1 MTAFFEKNRQRILPL
16 LLALAVLALL
26 SLPLA
31 VNPAWAA
38 PGTSPDH
45 VLTYNQN
52 SLRWD
57 SATGINA
64 DGTAELRLFDANYN
78 NVEAVDGRKVVA
90 PGTDGSNMIRLVNNV
105 SGRIRYTAVLYS
117 IKTDPRIPVQPSLG
131 GTGMYDT
138 ASYQL
143 PAGVTGAEV
152 IRAVRGTV
160 AGHGLQDF
168 NIDWNWLFEVRDAQG
183 VTDAQDVTDTEL
195 GNAAAAA
202 MKVQTEGDSVTVGFY
217 IVVVD
222 SNNYY
227 VPKTG
232 DESHIAM
239 YLAFMLI
246 AAAGAA
252 VSVVIYRRHG
262 KCER

>member
-1 MTAFFEKNRQRILPL
+1 M
-16 LLALAVLALL
+16 
-26 SLPLA
+26 
-31 VNPAWAA
+31 
-38 PGTSPDH
+38 
-45 VLTYNQN
+45 
-52 SLRWD
+52 
-57 SATGINA
+57 
-64 DGTAELRLFDANYN
+64 LF
-78 NVEAVDGRKVVA
+78 RS
-90 PGTDGSNMIRLVNNV
+90 GSNMIRLVNNV

-168 NIDWNWLFEVRDAQG
+168 DINWLWNYE
-183 VTDAQDVTDTEL
+183 VTDAQDATDTEL

-202 MKVQTEGDSVTVGFY
+202 MKEQTDGDSVTVGFY
-217 IVVVD
+217 IVVED

-232 DESHIAM
+232 DDSHIAM

>member
-16 LLALAVLALL
+16 LLTLAVLALL

-52 SLRWD
+52 SLKWD
-57 SATGINA
+57 STTGINA
-64 DGTAELRLFDANYN
+64 DGTAELKLFDANYN
-78 NVEAVDGRKVVA
+78 NVESVDGRKVVA

-117 IKTDPRIPVQPSLG
+117 IKTDPRIPVQPSLS

-168 NIDWNWLFEVRDAQG
+168 DINWLWNYE

-202 MKVQTEGDSVTVGFY
+202 MKEQTDGDTVTVGFY
-217 IVVVD
+217 IVVED

-232 DESHIAM
+232 DDSHIAM

-262 KCER
+262 KCGR

>member
-1 MTAFFEKNRQRILPL
+1 MTAFLEKNRQRILPL

-45 VLTYNQN
+45 VLTYTQN
-52 SLRWD
+52 SLKWD

-64 DGTAELRLFDANYN
+64 DGTAEFRLFDANYN
-78 NVEAVDGRKVVA
+78 NVESVDGRKVVA

-117 IKTDPRIPVQPSLG
+117 IKTDPRIPVQPSLS

-168 NIDWNWLFEVRDAQG
+168 DINWLWNYEA
-183 VTDAQDVTDTEL
+183 TDAQDVTDTEL

-202 MKVQTEGDSVTVGFY
+202 MKEQTEGDSVTVGFY
-217 IVVVD
+217 IVVED
-222 SNNYY
+222 NNNYY

-232 DESHIAM
+232 DDSHIAM

-262 KCER
+262 KCGR

>member
-1 MTAFFEKNRQRILPL
+1 MTAFFDKNRQRILPL
-16 LLALAVLALL
+16 LLVLAVLALL

-31 VNPAWAA
+31 MNPAWAA
-38 PGTSPDH
+38 PGYAPDH

-78 NVEAVDGRKVVA
+78 NVESVDGRKVVA

-105 SGRIRYTAVLYS
+105 SGRISYTAVLYS

-138 ASYQL
+138 LRYQL
-143 PAGVTGAEV
+143 PAGAENAEV

-168 NIDWNWLFEVRDAQG
+168 DINWLWNYEVS
-183 VTDAQDVTDTEL
+183 DAQDVTDTML
-195 GNAAAAA
+195 GDAAAAA
-202 MKVQTEGDSVTVGFY
+202 MKEQTEGDSITVGFY
-217 IVVVD
+217 VVVED

-232 DESHIAM
+232 DDSHLAM

>member
-1 MTAFFEKNRQRILPL
+1 MTAFLEKNRQRILPL

-52 SLRWD
+52 SLKWD

-64 DGTAELRLFDANYN
+64 DGTAELKLFDANYN
-78 NVEAVDGRKVVA
+78 NVESADGSKVVA

-117 IKTDPRIPVQPSLG
+117 IKTDPRIPVQPSLS

-138 ASYQL
+138 VSYQL

-168 NIDWNWLFEVRDAQG
+168 DINWLWNYE

-202 MKVQTEGDSVTVGFY
+202 MKEQTDGDSVTVGFY
-217 IVVVD
+217 IVVED

-232 DESHIAM
+232 DDSHIAM

-262 KCER
+262 KCGR

>member
-16 LLALAVLALL
+16 LLTLAVLALL

-52 SLRWD
+52 SLKWD

-64 DGTAELRLFDANYN
+64 DGTAELTLFDANYT
-78 NVEAVDGRKVVA
+78 NVEAVDGRRVVA

-168 NIDWNWLFEVRDAQG
+168 DINWLWNYEA
-183 VTDAQDVTDTEL
+183 TDAQDATDTEL

-202 MKVQTEGDSVTVGFY
+202 MKEQTDGDSVTVGFY
-217 IVVVD
+217 IVVED

-232 DESHIAM
+232 DDSHIAM

-262 KCER
+262 KCGR

>member
-52 SLRWD
+52 SLKWD

-64 DGTAELRLFDANYN
+64 DGTAELTLFDANYN
-78 NVEAVDGRKVVA
+78 KVESVDGRKVVA

-117 IKTDPRIPVQPSLG
+117 IKTDPRIPVQPSLD

-168 NIDWNWLFEVRDAQG
+168 DINWKWLFEVADAQN
-183 VTDAQDVTDTEL
+183 ATDTEL

-202 MKVQTEGDSVTVGFY
+202 MKEQTEGDSVTVGFY
-217 IVVVD
+217 IVVED

-232 DESHIAM
+232 DDSHIAM

-262 KCER
+262 KCGR

>member
-16 LLALAVLALL
+16 LLTLAVLALL

-52 SLRWD
+52 SLKWD

-64 DGTAELRLFDANYN
+64 DGTAELRLFDAKYN

-117 IKTDPRIPVQPSLG
+117 IKTDPRIPMQPSLS

-168 NIDWNWLFEVRDAQG
+168 DINWLWNYE

-202 MKVQTEGDSVTVGFY
+202 MKEQTDGDSVTVGFY
-217 IVVVD
+217 IVVED

-232 DESHIAM
+232 DDSHIAM

>member
-52 SLRWD
+52 SLKWD

-64 DGTAELRLFDANYN
+64 DGTAELTLFDAKYT
-78 NVEAVDGRKVVA
+78 NVEAVDGRRVVA

-138 ASYQL
+138 VSYQL

-168 NIDWNWLFEVRDAQG
+168 DINWLWNYE

-202 MKVQTEGDSVTVGFY
+202 MKEQTDGDSVTVGFY
-217 IVVVD
+217 IVVED

-232 DESHIAM
+232 DDSHIAM

>member
-52 SLRWD
+52 SLKWD

-64 DGTAELRLFDANYN
+64 DGTAELTLFDANYN
-78 NVEAVDGRKVVA
+78 KVESVDGRKVVA

-168 NIDWNWLFEVRDAQG
+168 DISWNWLFEVRDAQG
-183 VTDAQDVTDTEL
+183 VTDAQNATDTEL

-202 MKVQTEGDSVTVGFY
+202 MKEQTEGDSVTVGFY
-217 IVVVD
+217 IVVED

-232 DESHIAM
+232 DDSHIAM

-262 KCER
+262 KCGR

>member
-52 SLRWD
+52 SLKWD

-64 DGTAELRLFDANYN
+64 DGTAELTLFDAKYT
-78 NVEAVDGRKVVA
+78 NVEAVDGRRVVA

-117 IKTDPRIPVQPSLG
+117 IKTDPRIPVQPSLD

-168 NIDWNWLFEVRDAQG
+168 DINWLWNYE
-183 VTDAQDVTDTEL
+183 VTDAQNVTDTEL

-202 MKVQTEGDSVTVGFY
+202 MKEQTEGDSVTVGFY
-217 IVVVD
+217 IVVED

-232 DESHIAM
+232 DDSHIAM

-262 KCER
+262 KCGR

>member
-16 LLALAVLALL
+16 LLTLAVLALL

-52 SLRWD
+52 SLKWD

-64 DGTAELRLFDANYN
+64 DGTAELTLFDANYN
-78 NVEAVDGRKVVA
+78 NVESVDGRKVVA
-90 PGTDGSNMIRLVNNV
+90 PGTTGNNVIRLVNNV

-117 IKTDPRIPVQPSLG
+117 IKTDPRIPVQPSLS

-138 ASYQL
+138 VSYQL

-168 NIDWNWLFEVRDAQG
+168 DINWLWNYE

-202 MKVQTEGDSVTVGFY
+202 MKEQTEGDSVTVGFY
-217 IVVVD
+217 IVVED
-222 SNNYY
+222 NNNYY

-232 DESHIAM
+232 DDSHIAM

-262 KCER
+262 KCGR

>member
-16 LLALAVLALL
+16 LLTLAVLALL

-52 SLRWD
+52 SLKWD

-64 DGTAELRLFDANYN
+64 DGTAELTLFGANYN
-78 NVEAVDGRKVVA
+78 NVESADGSKVVA

-168 NIDWNWLFEVRDAQG
+168 DISWNWLFEVRDAQG

-217 IVVVD
+217 IVVED

-232 DESHIAM
+232 DDSHIAM

-262 KCER
+262 KCGR

>member
-16 LLALAVLALL
+16 LLTLAVLALL

-52 SLRWD
+52 SLKWD
-57 SATGINA
+57 RATGINA
-64 DGTAELRLFDANYN
+64 DGTAELTLFDANYN
-78 NVEAVDGRKVVA
+78 NVESVDGRKVVA

-117 IKTDPRIPVQPSLG
+117 IKTDPCIPVQPTLT

-138 ASYQL
+138 VSYQL

-168 NIDWNWLFEVRDAQG
+168 DINWLWNYE
-183 VTDAQDVTDTEL
+183 VTDAQDATDTEL

-202 MKVQTEGDSVTVGFY
+202 MKEQTEGDSVTVGFY
-217 IVVVD
+217 IVVED

-232 DESHIAM
+232 DDSHIAM

>member
-52 SLRWD
+52 SLKWD

-78 NVEAVDGRKVVA
+78 NVESADGSKVVA

-117 IKTDPRIPVQPSLG
+117 IKTDPRIPVQPSLS

-138 ASYQL
+138 VSYQL

-168 NIDWNWLFEVRDAQG
+168 DINWLWNYEA
-183 VTDAQDVTDTEL
+183 TDAQDVTDTEL

-202 MKVQTEGDSVTVGFY
+202 MKEQTEGDSVTVGFY
-217 IVVVD
+217 IVVED
-222 SNNYY
+222 NNNYY

-232 DESHIAM
+232 DDSHIAM

-262 KCER
+262 KCGR

>member
-52 SLRWD
+52 SLKWD

-64 DGTAELRLFDANYN
+64 DGTAELTLFGANYN
-78 NVEAVDGRKVVA
+78 NVESADGSKVVA

-117 IKTDPRIPVQPSLG
+117 IKTDPRIPVQPSLS

-138 ASYQL
+138 VSYQL

-168 NIDWNWLFEVRDAQG
+168 DINWLWNYE
-183 VTDAQDVTDTEL
+183 VTDAQNVTDTEL

-202 MKVQTEGDSVTVGFY
+202 MKEQTDGDTVTVGFY
-217 IVVVD
+217 IVVED

-232 DESHIAM
+232 DDSHIAM

-262 KCER
+262 KCGR

>member
-16 LLALAVLALL
+16 LLTLAVLALL

-52 SLRWD
+52 SLKWD

-64 DGTAELRLFDANYN
+64 DGTAELKLFDANYN
-78 NVEAVDGRKVVA
+78 NVESADGSKVVA

-168 NIDWNWLFEVRDAQG
+168 DINWLWNYEA
-183 VTDAQDVTDTEL
+183 TDAQDVTDTEL

-202 MKVQTEGDSVTVGFY
+202 MKEQTDGDSVTVGFY
-217 IVVVD
+217 IVVED

-232 DESHIAM
+232 DDSHIAM

-262 KCER
+262 KCGR

>member
-52 SLRWD
+52 SLKWD

-64 DGTAELRLFDANYN
+64 DGTAELTLFDAKYT
-78 NVEAVDGRKVVA
+78 NVEAVDGRRVVA

-117 IKTDPRIPVQPSLG
+117 IKTDPRIPVQPSLS

-168 NIDWNWLFEVRDAQG
+168 DINWLWNYE

-202 MKVQTEGDSVTVGFY
+202 MKEQTEGDSVTVGFY
-217 IVVVD
+217 IVVED

-232 DESHIAM
+232 DDSHIAM

>member
-52 SLRWD
+52 SLKWD

-64 DGTAELRLFDANYN
+64 DGTAELTLFDAKYT
-78 NVEAVDGRKVVA
+78 NVEAVDGRRVVA

-168 NIDWNWLFEVRDAQG
+168 DINWLWNYE
-183 VTDAQDVTDTEL
+183 VTDAQNVTDTEL

-202 MKVQTEGDSVTVGFY
+202 MKEQTDGDSVTVGFY
-217 IVVVD
+217 IVVED

-232 DESHIAM
+232 DDSHIAM

-262 KCER
+262 KCGR

>member
-16 LLALAVLALL
+16 LLTLAVLALL

-52 SLRWD
+52 SLKWD

-64 DGTAELRLFDANYN
+64 DGTAELTLFDAKYN
-78 NVEAVDGRKVVA
+78 NVEAVDGRRVVA

-168 NIDWNWLFEVRDAQG
+168 DINWLWNYE
-183 VTDAQDVTDTEL
+183 VTDAQDATDTEL

-202 MKVQTEGDSVTVGFY
+202 MKEQTDGDSVTVGFY
-217 IVVVD
+217 IVVED
-222 SNNYY
+222 SNNYS

-232 DESHIAM
+232 DDSHIAM

>member
-16 LLALAVLALL
+16 LLTLAVLALL

-52 SLRWD
+52 SLKWD

-64 DGTAELRLFDANYN
+64 DGTAELTLFDAKYN
-78 NVEAVDGRKVVA
+78 NVEAVDGSKVVA

-138 ASYQL
+138 VSYQL

-168 NIDWNWLFEVRDAQG
+168 DINWLWNYE

-202 MKVQTEGDSVTVGFY
+202 MKEQTEGDSVTVGFY
-217 IVVVD
+217 IVVED

-232 DESHIAM
+232 DDSHIAM

>member
-31 VNPAWAA
+31 VNPAWAT

-52 SLRWD
+52 SLKWD

-64 DGTAELRLFDANYN
+64 DGTAELTLFGANYN
-78 NVEAVDGRKVVA
+78 NVESADGSKVVA

-168 NIDWNWLFEVRDAQG
+168 DINWLWNYE

-202 MKVQTEGDSVTVGFY
+202 MKEQTDGDSVTVGFY
-217 IVVVD
+217 IVVED

-232 DESHIAM
+232 DDSHIAM

>member
-16 LLALAVLALL
+16 LLTLAVLALL

-52 SLRWD
+52 SLKWD

-64 DGTAELRLFDANYN
+64 DGTAELTLFGANYN
-78 NVEAVDGRKVVA
+78 NVESADGSKVVA

-117 IKTDPRIPVQPSLG
+117 IKTDPRIPVQPSLS

-138 ASYQL
+138 VSYQL

-168 NIDWNWLFEVRDAQG
+168 DINWLWNYE
-183 VTDAQDVTDTEL
+183 VTDAQNVTDTEL

-202 MKVQTEGDSVTVGFY
+202 MKEQTDGDSVTVGFY
-217 IVVVD
+217 IVVED

-232 DESHIAM
+232 DDSHIAM

-262 KCER
+262 KCGR

>member
-1 MTAFFEKNRQRILPL
+1 MTAFLEKNRQRILPL

-45 VLTYNQN
+45 VLTYTQN
-52 SLRWD
+52 SLKWD

-64 DGTAELRLFDANYN
+64 DGTAELKLFDANYN
-78 NVEAVDGRKVVA
+78 NVESADGSKVVA

-117 IKTDPRIPVQPSLG
+117 IKTDPRIPVQPSLS

-168 NIDWNWLFEVRDAQG
+168 DINWLWNYE

-202 MKVQTEGDSVTVGFY
+202 MKEQTDGDSVTVGFY
-217 IVVVD
+217 IVVED

-232 DESHIAM
+232 DDSHIAM

-262 KCER
+262 KCGR

>member
-52 SLRWD
+52 SLKWD

-64 DGTAELRLFDANYN
+64 DGTAELTLFDAKYN
-78 NVEAVDGRKVVA
+78 NVEAVDGRRVVA
-90 PGTDGSNMIRLVNNV
+90 PGTDGSDMIRLVNNV

-117 IKTDPRIPVQPSLG
+117 IKTDPRIPVQPSLS

-168 NIDWNWLFEVRDAQG
+168 DINWLWNYE
-183 VTDAQDVTDTEL
+183 VTDAQNVTDTEL

-202 MKVQTEGDSVTVGFY
+202 MKEQTDGDSVTVGFY
-217 IVVVD
+217 IVVED

-232 DESHIAM
+232 DDSHIAM

>member
-16 LLALAVLALL
+16 LLTLAVLALL

-52 SLRWD
+52 SLKWD

-64 DGTAELRLFDANYN
+64 DGTAELRLFDAKYN
-78 NVEAVDGRKVVA
+78 NVEAVDGRRVVA

-117 IKTDPRIPVQPSLG
+117 IKTDPRIPMQPSLS

-168 NIDWNWLFEVRDAQG
+168 DINWLWNYE
-183 VTDAQDVTDTEL
+183 VTDAQNVTDTEL

-202 MKVQTEGDSVTVGFY
+202 MKEQTDGDSVTVGFY
-217 IVVVD
+217 IVVED

-232 DESHIAM
+232 DDSHIAM

-262 KCER
+262 KCGR

>member
-52 SLRWD
+52 SLKWD

-64 DGTAELRLFDANYN
+64 DGTAELTLFDANYT
-78 NVEAVDGRKVVA
+78 NVEAVDGSKVVA

-168 NIDWNWLFEVRDAQG
+168 DINWRWNYE

-202 MKVQTEGDSVTVGFY
+202 MKEQTDGDSVTVGFY
-217 IVVVD
+217 IVVED

-232 DESHIAM
+232 DDSHIAM

-252 VSVVIYRRHG
+252 VSVAIYRRHG

>member
-52 SLRWD
+52 SLKWD

-64 DGTAELRLFDANYN
+64 DGTAELTLFDANYT
-78 NVEAVDGRKVVA
+78 NVESVDGRKVVA

-168 NIDWNWLFEVRDAQG
+168 DINWLWNYEA
-183 VTDAQDVTDTEL
+183 TDAQDVTDTEL

-202 MKVQTEGDSVTVGFY
+202 MKEQTDVDSVTVGFY
-217 IVVVD
+217 IVVED

-232 DESHIAM
+232 DDSHIAM

-262 KCER
+262 KCGR

>member
-1 MTAFFEKNRQRILPL
+1 MTAFLEKNRQRILPL

-52 SLRWD
+52 SLKWD

-64 DGTAELRLFDANYN
+64 DGTAELKLFDANYN
-78 NVEAVDGRKVVA
+78 NVESADGSKVVA

-117 IKTDPRIPVQPSLG
+117 IKTDPRIPVQPSLS

-168 NIDWNWLFEVRDAQG
+168 DINWLWNYE

-202 MKVQTEGDSVTVGFY
+202 MKEQTEVDSVTVGFY
-217 IVVVD
+217 IVVED

-232 DESHIAM
+232 DDSHIAM

-262 KCER
+262 KCGR

>member
-16 LLALAVLALL
+16 LLTLAVLALL

-52 SLRWD
+52 SLKWD
-57 SATGINA
+57 RATGINA
-64 DGTAELRLFDANYN
+64 DGTAELTLFDANYT

-117 IKTDPRIPVQPSLG
+117 IKTDPRIPVQPSLS

-168 NIDWNWLFEVRDAQG
+168 DINWLWNYE
-183 VTDAQDVTDTEL
+183 VTDAQDATDTEL

-202 MKVQTEGDSVTVGFY
+202 MKEQTDGDSVTVGFY
-217 IVVVD
+217 IVVED

>member
-16 LLALAVLALL
+16 LLTLAVLALL

-52 SLRWD
+52 SLKWD

-78 NVEAVDGRKVVA
+78 NVESVDGRKVVA

-117 IKTDPRIPVQPSLG
+117 IKTDPRIPVQPSLS

-168 NIDWNWLFEVRDAQG
+168 DINWLWNYE

-202 MKVQTEGDSVTVGFY
+202 MKEQTDGDSVTVGFY
-217 IVVVD
+217 IVVED

-232 DESHIAM
+232 DDSHIAM

>member
-52 SLRWD
+52 SLKWD

-64 DGTAELRLFDANYN
+64 DGTAELTLFDAKYN
-78 NVEAVDGRKVVA
+78 NVEAVDGSGVVA

-168 NIDWNWLFEVRDAQG
+168 DINWLWNYE

-202 MKVQTEGDSVTVGFY
+202 MKEQTDGDSVTVGFY
-217 IVVVD
+217 IVVED

-232 DESHIAM
+232 DDSHIAM

-252 VSVVIYRRHG
+252 VSVAIYRRHG

>member
-52 SLRWD
+52 SLKWD

-64 DGTAELRLFDANYN
+64 DGTAELTLFDANYN
-78 NVEAVDGRKVVA
+78 NVESADGRKVVA

-168 NIDWNWLFEVRDAQG
+168 DINWLWNYE

-202 MKVQTEGDSVTVGFY
+202 MKEQTEGDSVTVGFY
-217 IVVVD
+217 IVVED

-232 DESHIAM
+232 DDSHIAM

>member
-52 SLRWD
+52 SLKWD

-64 DGTAELRLFDANYN
+64 DGTAELTLFGANYN
-78 NVEAVDGRKVVA
+78 NVESADGSKVVA

-117 IKTDPRIPVQPSLG
+117 IKTDPRIPVQPSLS

-138 ASYQL
+138 VSYQL

-168 NIDWNWLFEVRDAQG
+168 DINWLWNYE

-202 MKVQTEGDSVTVGFY
+202 MKEQTDGDSVTVGFY
-217 IVVVD
+217 IVVED

-232 DESHIAM
+232 DDSHIAM

-262 KCER
+262 KCGR

>member
-16 LLALAVLALL
+16 LLTLAVLALL

-52 SLRWD
+52 SLKWD

-64 DGTAELRLFDANYN
+64 DGTAELKLFDANYT
-78 NVEAVDGRKVVA
+78 NVESVDGRKVVA

-117 IKTDPRIPVQPSLG
+117 IKTDPRIPVQPSLT

-168 NIDWNWLFEVRDAQG
+168 DINWLWNYE

-202 MKVQTEGDSVTVGFY
+202 MKEQTEGDSVTVGFY
-217 IVVVD
+217 IVVED

-232 DESHIAM
+232 DDSHIAM

>member
-52 SLRWD
+52 SLKWD

-64 DGTAELRLFDANYN
+64 DGTAELTLFGANYN
-78 NVEAVDGRKVVA
+78 NVESADGSKVVA

-168 NIDWNWLFEVRDAQG
+168 DISWNWLFEVRDAQG

-217 IVVVD
+217 IVVED

-232 DESHIAM
+232 DDSHIAM

>member
-52 SLRWD
+52 SLKWD

-64 DGTAELRLFDANYN
+64 DGTAELTLFDAKYN

-117 IKTDPRIPVQPSLG
+117 IKTDPRIPVQPSLS

-138 ASYQL
+138 VSYQL

-168 NIDWNWLFEVRDAQG
+168 DINWLWNYE

-202 MKVQTEGDSVTVGFY
+202 MKEQTEGDSVTVGFY
-217 IVVVD
+217 IVVED
-222 SNNYY
+222 NNNYY

-232 DESHIAM
+232 DDSHIAM

-262 KCER
+262 KCGR

>member
-1 MTAFFEKNRQRILPL
+1 MTAFLEKNRQRILPL

-52 SLRWD
+52 SLKWD

-64 DGTAELRLFDANYN
+64 DGTAELTLFDAKYN
-78 NVEAVDGRKVVA
+78 NVEAVDGRRVVA

-117 IKTDPRIPVQPSLG
+117 IKTDPRIPVQPSLS

-168 NIDWNWLFEVRDAQG
+168 DINWLWNYE

-202 MKVQTEGDSVTVGFY
+202 MKEQTEGDSVTVGFY
-217 IVVVD
+217 IVVED

-232 DESHIAM
+232 DDSHIAM

>member
-16 LLALAVLALL
+16 LLVLAVLALL

-52 SLRWD
+52 SLKWD

-64 DGTAELRLFDANYN
+64 DGTAELTLFGANYN
-78 NVEAVDGRKVVA
+78 NVESADGSKVVA

-168 NIDWNWLFEVRDAQG
+168 DINWLWNYE

-202 MKVQTEGDSVTVGFY
+202 MKEQTDGDSVTVGFY
-217 IVVVD
+217 IVVED

-232 DESHIAM
+232 DDSHIAM

>member
-16 LLALAVLALL
+16 LLTLAVLALL

-52 SLRWD
+52 SLKWD

-64 DGTAELRLFDANYN
+64 DGTAELTLFGANYN
-78 NVEAVDGRKVVA
+78 NVESADGSKVVA

-138 ASYQL
+138 VSYQL

-168 NIDWNWLFEVRDAQG
+168 DINWLWNYE
-183 VTDAQDVTDTEL
+183 VTDAQNVTDTEL

-202 MKVQTEGDSVTVGFY
+202 MKEQTDGDSVTVGFY
-217 IVVVD
+217 IVVED

-232 DESHIAM
+232 DDSHIAM